1 MHSHLD
7 VLSTCS
13 APSISRLTARR
24 TSVTE
29 FEVTL
34 QLQYLGSSNIT
45 SIMLCYR
52 QDSNLATNTTCIDDL
67 EWQVGSTLLLRT
79 LTVTHPYE
87 MKRLSS
93 VLSWW
98 TQLLLWVGKPQ
109 SWRLWVSSTVEWLS
123 THVTF
128 FIRECDLLHCHSWLL
143 SFLNMYDS
151 FQRTFA
157 TCNWS

>member
-45 SIMLCYR
+45 SITLCYR

-79 LTVTHPYE
+79 LTVDIDDT
-87 MKRLSS
+87 
-93 VLSWW
+93 
-98 TQLLLWVGKPQ
+98 
-109 SWRLWVSSTVEWLS
+109 
-123 THVTF
+123 
-128 FIRECDLLHCHSWLL
+128 FIRNEEVEFSVVVVNTAALVSGKTTVMETLGEQYSRMFIHTCDLLYQG
-143 SFLNMYDS
+143 M
-151 FQRTFA
+151 
-157 TCNWS
+157 